1 MNRSEQLRKIGAS
14 PLTFCPDLPRI
25 AQRWEAWWRFES
37 DRPLLRVGVAADKT
51 IRWDKGFDLF
61 DRPTEWVALRR
72 RQVEKTRRFGEELP
86 SARVDIGPVAVAA
99 FLGVTVHL
107 GHKEQTTWQDPIIE
121 DWARP
126 PSFRID
132 AANAWFRRVV
142 ALHAALAEDAAGDY
156 LVCFPDMS
164 GGIDGLSNM
173 RGPDRLCMDLY
184 EHREPVKAAAME
196 VAEATSVAF
205 DAFCEAVLS
214 RGAGITQWLGCWSDS
229 PYVVA
234 TSDFNALISEKD
246 FVEMCMPSLRHQ
258 ARRAGRCIFHL
269 DGPSAARHAETLARD
284 EAITAIQYV
293 PGMGTPSAVAKLP
306 MLRKVQEAGKPLI
319 LACLS
324 AEVEKLCGE
333 LDPRG
338 LALMP
343 WDVDS
348 TKKADK
354 LMRIVGA

>member
-1 MNRSEQLRKIGAS
+1 MTWSEQLRAIGAS
-14 PLTFCPDLPRI
+14 SLAFSPDLPRI
-25 AQRWEAWWRFES
+25 AKRWEAWWRFEA
-37 DRPLLRVGVAADKT
+37 DRPLLRIGLPDDPA

-61 DRPTEWVALRR
+61 DRPADWVALRS

-99 FLGVTVHL
+99 FLGATVHL
-107 GHKEQTTWQDPIIE
+107 GHKEQTTWQDTIIQ
-121 DWARP
+121 DWSAP
-126 PSFRID
+126 PSFRIKPR
-132 AANAWFRRVV
+132 NPWFRRVLE
-142 ALHAALAEDAAGDY
+142 LHRALAEDAAGRY

-184 EHREPVKAAAME
+184 EYRDQVQAAALE

-205 DAFCEAVLS
+205 DAFCDAVIS

-234 TSDFNALISEKD
+234 TCDFNALISEKD
-246 FVEMCMPSLRHQ
+246 FIEMCMPSLRHQ

-284 EAITAIQYV
+284 DAITAVQFV
-293 PGMGTPSAVAKLP
+293 PGAGTPSAVAKLP
-306 MLRKVQEAGKPLI
+306 MLRKVQQAGKPVI
-319 LACLS
+319 IACLS
-324 AEVEKLCGE
+324 AEVEPLCAE
-333 LDPRG
+333 LDPHG

-348 TKKADK
+348 PKTADR
-354 LMRIVGA
+354 LMRTVGA